1 MPRVSRSTLGFFSL
15 NIVIA
20 INILFGTF
28 KLISLLHIQFY
39 YFYSPRTIDI
49 AIFSPNIDLWIWAA
63 SLLLIASTVLLK
75 RKLSHLNLPRWTI
88 MLNLLSLA
96 SLTLF
101 LFDNQLALS
110 TAVPLA
116 LITVVSSAFLADD
129 LFLEKERA
137 ALLVLASIITM
148 LIPIEL
154 LSLSSWT
161 VNAFNYQ
168 APFTTG
174 LRWTFPSIDLQL
186 FNVLYP
192 LTPLLFFIFLYSWI
206 WIPASRHVLSRV
218 RKNTNHPTIPT
229 ASTSDSKTL
238 TRRSLALG
246 LALSLALSVFIAYYP
261 YIHLPSSTLVGI
273 DSIPYYDSLNGL
285 MQKGPYAVLQSDRP
299 LFNMLMYT
307 LKYATPLAVQDVV
320 RITPII
326 ATLCLSLAVFWFVK
340 VGTKNERL
348 ALLSSALSALSF
360 QATVSM
366 FAYSIANWLALAETF
381 LLMALLLKSLQQ
393 YSLKYAALSGI
404 AGIAVLLT
412 HPYTWDI
419 LMVILISYLAWA
431 VISKSQRKLETTPLT
446 ILLAANLLFYIIY
459 NLTPLGKG
467 VSSGE
472 GTTLQSIAA
481 NISISNLLQLGNTL
495 TSMVQMW
502 AGGLFANPP
511 LVILAIAGM
520 LSMSSYSRFNRM
532 MLLWVA
538 VPSLVLLTISP
549 AQDELYYRLVY
560 LIPFQIL
567 AALGLQSIL
576 NKLRDIEQKF
586 KLNPAY
592 SRLLNVLLV
601 SLIMLFL
608 LNYSLRSV
616 DEALPRTLNPQP

>member
-1 MPRVSRSTLGFFSL
+1 MPRVSRSTLGFSSL
-15 NIVIA
+15 IIVTA

-28 KLISLLHIQFY
+28 KLINLLQIEFY

-49 AIFSPNIDLWIWAA
+49 AIFSPIIDLWIWAA
-63 SLLLIASTVLLK
+63 SLLLITSTVFLK

-88 MLNLLSLA
+88 LLNLLSLA

-101 LFDNQLALS
+101 LFDNQLAS
-110 TAVPLA
+110 TLAVPLGF
-116 LITVVSSAFLADD
+116 LTVISSAFLADD

-137 ALLVLASIITM
+137 ALLISASVITM

-161 VNAFNYQ
+161 VNAFNYE

-186 FNVLYP
+186 FNVVYP
-192 LTPLLFFIFLYSWI
+192 LIPFLFFIFLYSWI
-206 WIPASRHVLSRV
+206 WIPASRHILSRV
-218 RKNTNHPTIPT
+218 RKSKNHPSIQA

-238 TRRSLALG
+238 TRRCLALG
-246 LALSLALSVFIAYYP
+246 LVLSLALSVFIAYYP

-273 DSIPYYDSLNGL
+273 DSIPYYDNLNVL
-285 MQKGPYAVLQSDRP
+285 MQKGPYAALQSDKP

-307 LKYATPLAVQDVV
+307 LKYATPLSVKDVV

-348 ALLSSALSALSF
+348 ALLSSVFSAISF

-381 LLMALLLKSLQQ
+381 LLMALLLKSQQQ
-393 YSLKYAALSGI
+393 YSIKYAVLSVLV
-404 AGIAVLLT
+404 GIAVLLT

-419 LMVILISYLAWA
+419 MIVILISYFAWA
-431 VISKSQRKLETTPLT
+431 VIRKSQRKLETTPLT
-446 ILLAANLLFYIIY
+446 ILLAANLLFYIVY

-467 VSSGE
+467 VASGE
-472 GTTLQSIAA
+472 GTYLQSIAS

-495 TSMVQMW
+495 TSMVQTW

-511 LVILAIAGM
+511 LVILAIVGM
-520 LSMSSYSRFNRM
+520 LSITSNSKFNRM

-549 AQDELYYRLVY
+549 AQDAFYYRLVY
-560 LIPFQIL
+560 LVPFQIL

-576 NKLRDIEQKF
+576 NKLKDTEQKF
-586 KLNPAY
+586 KLNSAY
-592 SRLLNVLLV
+592 SRLLNLLLV
-601 SLIMLFL
+601 SLVMLFL

-616 DEALPRTLNPQP
+616 DEALPRALIPQP